1 MPWKFFGQSPD
12 MVIPEKIFPSSLIA
26 VQNLVD
32 FCRVWTYVDPLES
45 GCSNPYTH
53 TIPHVSPFWI
63 WLL

>member
-1 MPWKFFGQSPD
+1 

-53 TIPHVSPFWI
+53 TIPHVSPF
-63 WLL
+63 